1 MLGTDIIGQ
10 YGKFS
15 HENIGNC
22 YEREYFGIWK
32 LACKHNEIND
42 PVYVLEVPFAISLL
56 YSSIRF
62 STIWPD

>member
-1 MLGTDIIGQ
+1 MIEQ

-22 YEREYFGIWK
+22 YRREHFGIWK
-32 LACKHNEIND
+32 LAYKHNKIND